1 MSVFFNDYPS
11 VNCYGLMRCV
21 GVEERGCFLVYL
33 VKFIWGLEGDSQFIT
48 KVPDEAYGVFILWP
62 QKVR

>member
-48 KVPDEAYGVFILWP
+48 KVPDEA
-62 QKVR
+62 